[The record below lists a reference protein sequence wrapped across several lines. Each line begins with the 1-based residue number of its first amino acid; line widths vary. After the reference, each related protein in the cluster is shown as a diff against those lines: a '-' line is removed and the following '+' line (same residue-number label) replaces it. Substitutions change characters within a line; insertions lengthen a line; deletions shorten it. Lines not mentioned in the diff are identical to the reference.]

1 MKPLLSTL
9 AGAALALS
17 TASAMA
23 AGPAPLQGT
32 VTEVYDGETVLV
44 QPVTG
49 PAFQLRLAGID
60 APESCQDWSAQ
71 AKEALTDWVR
81 DRLVTLELVGRG
93 EPSRKQGK
101 LVLEGA
107 NINARMVSEGHAWSI
122 RTRWDQ
128 GPYVKQ
134 ERQAKALGRGLHG
147 QGSAVMP
154 SEFRRTRKCP

>member
-1 MKPLLSTL
+1 MKLPITTL
-9 AGAALALS
+9 AALS
-17 TASAMA
+17 LLAAAATA
-23 AGPAPLQGT
+23 APLQGT

-49 PAFQLRLAGID
+49 LAFQYRLAGID
-60 APESCQDWSAQ
+60 APESCQDWNAQ
-71 AKEALTDWVR
+71 AKEALTEWVR
-81 DRLVTLELVGRG
+81 DRLVTLQPAGRG

-107 NINARMVSEGHAWSI
+107 DINARMVSEGHAWST

-147 QGSAVMP
+147 QGGAVMP
-154 SEFRRTRKCP
+154 SEFRRTRTCP